1 MCVTIE
7 LDYKEALARRKT
19 FDEDIKFCVNES
31 LQECWIQLL
40 PHYKVRFMTVR
51 RNKWEKI
58 GENPA
63 TDCQGREGGGVLCL
77 VKVWLIDFS
86 CIPLNG
92 S

>member
-31 LQECWIQLL
+31 LQECRIQLL

-58 GENPA
+58 GKTLPLIA
-63 TDCQGREGGGVLCL
+63 RGGRVVGFY
-77 VKVWLIDFS
+77 VW
-86 CIPLNG
+86 
-92 S
+92 

>member
-7 LDYKEALARRKT
+7 LDYKEALARSKT

-58 GENPA
+58 GKTLPLIA
-63 TDCQGREGGGVLCL
+63 MGGRVVGFY
-77 VKVWLIDFS
+77 VW
-86 CIPLNG
+86 
-92 S
+92 